1 MGIADYLGHTIQCEC
16 GKQHSV
22 EIQTV
27 EISRG
32 ALEEADILKKD
43 GFKYPFVVSD
53 QNTYRAAGQ
62 RLVAQLRRAGHY
74 SWEPY
79 VPNEGDLVPDE
90 EAVKRT
96 PIELWNR
103 VVT

>member
-16 GKQHSV
+16 GKQHTV

-32 ALEEADILKKD
+32 ALEEVADILKKD
-43 GFKYPFVVSD
+43 GFKYPFAVSD

-62 RLVAQLRRAGHY
+62 RLVAQPEEQGITVWSHMFRNRRRFSA
-74 SWEPY
+74 
-79 VPNEGDLVPDE
+79 
-90 EAVKRT
+90 R
-96 PIELWNR
+96 
-103 VVT
+103 